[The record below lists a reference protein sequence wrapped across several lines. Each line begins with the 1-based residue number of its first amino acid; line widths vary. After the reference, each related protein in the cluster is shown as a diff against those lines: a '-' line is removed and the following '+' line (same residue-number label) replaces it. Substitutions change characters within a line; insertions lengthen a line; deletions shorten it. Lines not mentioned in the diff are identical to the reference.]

1 MMLFM
6 VKNKIKGKTHKSIS
20 LFSFYVPRVATKLVP
35 FTLKQVMEYGF
46 CLEHISNSCFHVICK
61 MK

>member
-6 VKNKIKGKTHKSIS
+6 VENKIRRKAHKSIS

-35 FTLKQVMEYGF
+35 FTLEQVMEYVF

-61 MK
+61 VK